1 MLSTDLSADTMY
13 AMAGL
18 GLVDLLEDDTFGVNM
33 VTRHINAVQSAIHGM
48 LHL

>member
-1 MLSTDLSADTMY
+1 MS

-18 GLVDLLEDDTFGVNM
+18 GLVDLIGEDINEANAI
-33 VTRHINAVQSAIHGM
+33 TRHMVAVPSAIHGM